1 MRFLH
6 LWLDLEPAELAR
18 LVLPVALLA
27 LSIFLPGRRTARWTA
42 IAVAGS
48 LLLAE
53 GVAPEGGFRYVWVFL
68 WLVVARLAGGSRG
81 PGRGAAP
88 PRSAGIEAW
97 TIGLPLGLV
106 LLALLVAAVAR
117 EDLSA
122 PHVRRATLGVALIG
136 VGLLQLMLRRDALRA
151 MLAFGALGMGL
162 NALDLVAYDVLLP
175 TDRTSAWAMP
185 AATAAAITLVA
196 RLAYVR
202 RRDAGSSWVSDAHD
216 LHD

>member
-6 LWLDLEPAELAR
+6 LWLDLQTAELVR

-27 LSIFLPGRRTARWTA
+27 LSIFIPGRRSARWVA
-42 IAVAGS
+42 FAVAGS

-53 GVAPEGGFRYVWVFL
+53 GVAPEGGLRWIWVVL
-68 WLVVARLAGGSRG
+68 WLAVAWAAGDHRVPPRTS
-81 PGRGAAP
+81 AAP
-88 PRSAGIEAW
+88 RTAGIEAW
-97 TIGLPLGLV
+97 TIGLPLGL
-106 LLALLVAAVAR
+106 LLLVLLVAAVAR
-117 EDLSA
+117 EDLSSIHA
-122 PHVRRATLGVALIG
+122 RRATLGVMLIG
-136 VGLLQLMLRRDALRA
+136 IGLLHLMLRRDALRA

-162 NALDLVAYDVLLP
+162 NALDLVSYDVLLP
-175 TDRTSAWAMP
+175 EDRTSAWAMP
-185 AATAAAITLVA
+185 AATAVAITLVA